1 MCDNRC
7 SVSQCWKRYATPAES
22 DTITKLTGAIQ
33 KMEAD
38 IGIAD
43 IVNVSKGLLDFIHKT
58 DMDKAKELRCFLDT
72 YIIA

>member
-1 MCDNRC
+1 
-7 SVSQCWKRYATPAES
+7 
-22 DTITKLTGAIQ
+22 
-33 KMEAD
+33 MEAD